1 MLADA
6 IRSEAYRFSKNRMG
20 VFWSTL
26 FVPVLMLVIGV
37 AVYLFTK
44 ARMAEV
50 MEKAPELAAEM
61 PAGTVDLGQ
70 TLVSAAG
77 GFANPITLLFILI
90 GVATLYAGDY
100 RWETWRLTSARNSR
114 PNLLL
119 GKLAVVTGVTLL
131 ALVFWLVFQMIDGV
145 ISAAI
150 FDSNLTFT
158 MDGTDFGQFAA
169 LAALNIVRVL
179 QFTMIGLLAAVFTRS
194 LLAALFVPLVVAVGQ
209 FFLGQ
214 SMGLI
219 GLESSDW
226 IAHLAMPALGVDA
239 LKTVIQDGFV
249 TTNAPD
255 GIVLKAIVGLTAW
268 TLIPLAAALAWFQR
282 QDLSKE

>member
-131 ALVFWLVFQMIDGV
+131 ALIFWLVFPMVDGV

-150 FDSNLTFT
+150 FDSNLG
-158 MDGTDFGQFAA
+158 D
-169 LAALNIVRVL
+169 IRRVEVWRY
-179 QFTMIGLLAAVFTRS
+179 GSRS
-194 LLAALFVPLVVAVGQ
+194 LLQDDVLVCELDVRR
-209 FFLGQ
+209 LGIFRRADCQ
-214 SMGLI
+214 
-219 GLESSDW
+219 
-226 IAHLAMPALGVDA
+226 
-239 LKTVIQDGFV
+239 
-249 TTNAPD
+249 
-255 GIVLKAIVGLTAW
+255 
-268 TLIPLAAALAWFQR
+268 
-282 QDLSKE
+282 